1 MLFALFKNVGIT
13 AVAFFAISVVGLL
26 LVPITIAAY
35 GLSGLGL
42 IAMARMF
49 LPTAT
54 LAVLDFGVGEYAT
67 QSVAAARVSA
77 EHGRCGGQLAIALST
92 ALMFGTLGGL
102 ALFFASTWLS
112 HLLSV
117 PSGEQEAFSGVIR
130 ATAVVLPVFFASQV
144 FEGVIKGFENFA
156 AQRIC
161 EVVVSLA
168 YAAMVLGVISLGW
181 GFEAVCYALLVS
193 LLLRT
198 AIAFAFAWWSLRG
211 WTLQPLAWHAV
222 DRADFMLRA
231 RLMFFNKVLGT
242 AQTQAAPVLIAALLG
257 VTAVGVFDALTRLPR
272 FAKSILG
279 LLSSTVLPVAARLES
294 ATDTKNLRRL
304 GETGVLIVG
313 LLALP
318 PLAAAM
324 VFSKPLLDIWLSGA
338 LTHYWHWQAAMFLI
352 PALSVIVGFGA
363 TALIVRPQATSAMN
377 RLVFFQI
384 ALQFGLSLALVGV
397 IQERAFILGQVVAV
411 AITFIWQMRL
421 LALELGTSAN
431 VYWRLTR
438 IALICLVLVVPGV
451 FIQRWIDGPVTL
463 CAAIMLWT
471 MVAWLVCFAG
481 VLEREQRARLYVFA
495 GEKFASIRT
504 KR

>member
-1 MLFALFKNVGIT
+1 MLFSLFKNVGIT
-13 AVAFFAISVVGLL
+13 AAAFFAISVVGLL
-26 LVPITIAAY
+26 LVPIVIAAY
-35 GLSGLGL
+35 GLTGLGL
-42 IAMARMF
+42 IAMGRFF
-49 LPTAT
+49 LPTAA

-67 QSVAAARVSA
+67 QSVAGARFSS
-77 EHGRCGGQLAIALST
+77 EHGRCGGQLVIALST
-92 ALMFGTLGGL
+92 AVVSGALGGL
-102 ALFFASTWLS
+102 ALFFVSTYLS
-112 HLLSV
+112 LWLSV
-117 PSGEQEAFSGVIR
+117 PPGDQEAFTGVIR
-130 ATAVVLPVFFASQV
+130 VTALVLPVLFASQV

-168 YAAMVLGVISLGW
+168 YAAIVLGVISMGW
-181 GFEAVCYALLVS
+181 GFQAVCYALLVS
-193 LLLRT
+193 LMLRT
-198 AIAFAFAWWSLRG
+198 GIAFAFAWWSLRG
-211 WTLQPLAWHAV
+211 WALQPLAWHAT
-222 DRADFMLRA
+222 DRADFLLRA

-279 LLSSTVLPVAARLES
+279 LLSSTILPVAAKLES
-294 ATDTKNLRRL
+294 VSDQKNMRRL

-318 PLAAAM
+318 PLAAGM
-324 VFSKPLLDIWLSGA
+324 VFSKPVLEIWLSGA

-377 RLVFFQI
+377 RLVFLQI
-384 ALQFGLSLALVGV
+384 ALQFGLSLALVNFM
-397 IQERAFILGQVVAV
+397 QERAFILGQIVAV

-421 LALELGTSAN
+421 LALELNTSSNA
-431 VYWRLTR
+431 YWRLMR
-438 IALICLVLVVPGV
+438 IALICLALVLPGTL
-451 FIQRWIDGPVTL
+451 IQRWIEGPVSL
-463 CAAIMLWT
+463 GAAIMLWT
-471 MVAWLVCFAG
+471 MAVWLACFAG
-481 VLEREQRARLYVFA
+481 VLDTGQRAHLHSFLVA
-495 GEKFASIRT
+495 KIASIRT